1 MADPHQVEP
10 DPIQLVTAVE
20 AVAGGHH
27 GLFPDLPEHVLAA
40 ARQAGMVE
48 QGVGPATGLV
58 TGGTGVLPAAGEH
71 QLLKIPQLL
80 LAGEGRLLL
89 SSQGR

>member
-1 MADPHQVEP
+1 
-10 DPIQLVTAVE
+10 
-20 AVAGGHH
+20 
-27 GLFPDLPEHVLAA
+27 
-40 ARQAGMVE
+40 MVE
-48 QGVGPATGLV
+48 QAVGPATGLV